1 MFIFYLEKT
10 NNSKAYNSVLA
21 AVYGK
26 IAMSKESKENL
37 IDSYIRFSAKTTR
50 LNTNFL
56 TRVWKEF
63 RDVNLILRIIAGA

>member
-1 MFIFYLEKT
+1 M
-10 NNSKAYNSVLA
+10 A

-37 IDSYIRFSAKTTR
+37 IDSYIRFSVKTTR
-50 LNTNFL
+50 LNTNFV